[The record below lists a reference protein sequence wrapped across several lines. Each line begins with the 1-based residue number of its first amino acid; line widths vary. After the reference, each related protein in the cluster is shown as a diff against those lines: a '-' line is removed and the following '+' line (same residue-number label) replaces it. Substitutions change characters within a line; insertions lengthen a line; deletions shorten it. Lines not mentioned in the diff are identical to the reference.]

1 MKTVILN
8 GLKHGRLTHLTVL
21 PLPVLQKKEL
31 TERKNLVAILKEHRF
46 FLVKMKPH
54 TSLVHITTRFKDH
67 KAAESSQSTIFLFK
81 YKLQKSI
88 MDKLLKNMGLLTT
101 SEMAY

>member
-8 GLKHGRLTHLTVL
+8 GLKHGRQTHLTVL

-31 TERKNLVAILKEHRF
+31 TERKNLEAILKEHMC

-54 TSLVHITTRFKDH
+54 TNLVHTTTRFKDH
-67 KAAESSQSTIFLFK
+67 KAAE
-81 YKLQKSI
+81 
-88 MDKLLKNMGLLTT
+88 
-101 SEMAY
+101 